1 MLPIGYIIFNKEI
14 VESFRFPWFVY
25 VVCSEY
31 RLLPQVVKCRRGVFT
46 NIGSPSW
53 GITGGIVRA
62 ANVCE
67 LRSLFVRYANRRRT
81 EDGMMDWGIWVKKN
95 CCVMLHLA

>member
-1 MLPIGYIIFNKEI
+1 MLPVGYIILNKEI

-46 NIGSPSW
+46 KIGSQSW

-67 LRSLFVRYANRRRT
+67 LRSFFVSYANRRRT
-81 EDGMMDWGIWVKKN
+81 EDGMMDWVI
-95 CCVMLHLA
+95 CVRTKTAA